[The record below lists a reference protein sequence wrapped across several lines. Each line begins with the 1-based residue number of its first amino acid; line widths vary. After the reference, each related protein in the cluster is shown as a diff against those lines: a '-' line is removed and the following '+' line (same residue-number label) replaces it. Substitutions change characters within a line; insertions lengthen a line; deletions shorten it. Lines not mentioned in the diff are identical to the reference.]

1 MEDVCLDTA
10 SRGLR
15 GLGPPPGWW
24 RRPAANVTRI
34 ILASIRPRAYHLSL
48 KPVLWGH
55 RRFAV
60 IDKIHWAS
68 QLFEESGTVLAF
80 AVLRNNGV
88 CHFWALFPPR
98 IFAQIWAM
106 ETSVLAIFSGPAKTP
121 SIKHCS
127 SRRSGKP
134 SVLGVRA
141 QVRPTRVDSR
151 HLDQGKNH
159 EATHGDHEEQG
170 KQDDV
175 VAAKVILSGEFASLS
190 RA

>member
-88 CHFWALFPPR
+88 WHFWALFPPR
-98 IFAQIWAM
+98 IFTQIWAM

-127 SRRSGKP
+127 SRRPANPQSWGF
-134 SVLGVRA
+134 VLKYA
-141 QVRPTRVDSR
+141 QPVLIPDTLIRVKIMRPLMAIMR
-151 HLDQGKNH
+151 
-159 EATHGDHEEQG
+159 
-170 KQDDV
+170 
-175 VAAKVILSGEFASLS
+175 S
-190 RA
+190 RANKMT